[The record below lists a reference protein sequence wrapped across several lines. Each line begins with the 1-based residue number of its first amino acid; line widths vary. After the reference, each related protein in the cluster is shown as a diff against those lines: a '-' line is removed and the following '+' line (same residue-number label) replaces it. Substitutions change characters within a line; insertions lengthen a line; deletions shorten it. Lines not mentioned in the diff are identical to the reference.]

1 MKTEK
6 SKEIHEVYE
15 RCKEVFKPTLELRHE
30 YLNLE
35 EEEEKEFFLLVADF
49 FLQKGQL
56 KIIKEEAQYYANSR
70 RR

>member
-30 YLNLE
+30 YFNLE

-56 KIIKEEAQYYANSR
+56 KIIKEEKY
-70 RR
+70 

>member
-35 EEEEKEFFLLVADF
+35 DEEEKEFFLLVADF

-56 KIIKEEAQYYANSR
+56 EIISKL
-70 RR
+70 